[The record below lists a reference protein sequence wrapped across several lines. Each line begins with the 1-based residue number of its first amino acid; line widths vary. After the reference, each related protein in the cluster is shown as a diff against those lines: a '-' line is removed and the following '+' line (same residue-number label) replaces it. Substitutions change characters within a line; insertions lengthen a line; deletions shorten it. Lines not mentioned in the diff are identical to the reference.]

1 MSDESTRMS
10 EEARREA
17 EERRARAAAQI
28 RVVGDPVLR
37 ERAHE
42 VVEFDD
48 DLRALSERM
57 IGIMH
62 DAPGIGLAATQLGIV
77 RRVLVYDVEPEQGPV
92 TLVNPEILGHGD
104 EVVTMDEGCLSV
116 PGVNVPVEREAG
128 IRVRARDLSGA
139 EREFDAEE
147 LEARV
152 IKHELDHLDGVLIL
166 DRTTRVERARALR
179 ELREREGSPVPR
191 PAGL

>member
-42 VVEFDD
+42 VVGFDD

-92 TLVNPEILGHGD
+92 TLVNPEILAHGD
-104 EVVTMDEGCLSV
+104 ELVTMDEGCLSV
-116 PGVNVPVEREAG
+116 PGVNVPVEREAS
-128 IRVRARDLSGA
+128 IHMRAQDLSGA
-139 EREFDAEE
+139 VREFDAEE

-152 IKHELDHLDGVLIL
+152 IQHELDHLDGVLIL
-166 DRTTRVERARALR
+166 DRTSRVERARALR
-179 ELREREGSPVPR
+179 ELRDREPGPVSR